1 MPNIGQMLRDEIARI
16 SRRESR
22 KQSSALQRASA
33 SYRRDIA
40 ALKRE
45 ISTLRRDLKK
55 ASSAKS
61 SAVTASAETS
71 GKLRFRADGFR
82 TMRRRLGLSAAQ
94 LGKLL
99 GVSEQSIYNWETKT
113 ATPRASH
120 LPTIARLRT
129 MGKREAQQLLER
141 AAS

>member
-33 SYRRDIA
+33 AHRRDIA

-45 ISTLRRDLKK
+45 IATLRRDLKK
-55 ASSAKS
+55 SASSKS
-61 SAVTASAETS
+61 AAVEASPS
-71 GKLRFRADGFR
+71 SNKLRFRADGFR
-82 TMRRRLGLSAAQ
+82 TMRRRLGLSASQ

-99 GVSEQSIYNWETKT
+99 GVSEQSVYNWETKT

-141 AAS
+141 AS

>member
-33 SYRRDIA
+33 AHRRDIA

-45 ISTLRRDLKK
+45 IATLRRDLKK
-55 ASSAKS
+55 TASSKS
-61 SAVTASAETS
+61 AAVEASS
-71 GKLRFRADGFR
+71 SSNKLRFRADGFR
-82 TMRRRLGLSAAQ
+82 TMRRRLGLSASQ

-99 GVSEQSIYNWETKT
+99 GVSEQSVYNWETKT

-141 AAS
+141 AS

>member
-1 MPNIGQMLRDEIARI
+1 MPNIGQVLRDEITRI

-22 KQSSALQRASA
+22 KQSSALQRSSA
-33 SYRRDIA
+33 AHRRDIA
-40 ALKRE
+40 SLKRE
-45 ISTLRRDLKK
+45 IATLRRELKK
-55 ASSAKS
+55 SSTSKSAAVKALASD
-61 SAVTASAETS
+61 S

-99 GVSEQSIYNWETKT
+99 GVSEQSVYNWETKT

-129 MGKREAQQLLER
+129 MGKREVQQLLER
-141 AAS
+141 A

>member
-1 MPNIGQMLRDEIARI
+1 MPNIGQVLRDEIARI
-16 SRRESR
+16 SRRETR

-45 ISTLRRDLKK
+45 IATLRRDLKK
-55 ASSAKS
+55 APSSRTVA
-61 SAVTASAETS
+61 AEAPSNS

-82 TMRRRLGLSAAQ
+82 TMRRRLGLSASQ
-94 LGKLL
+94 MGKLL

-113 ATPRASH
+113 ATPRSSH
-120 LPTIARLRT
+120 LPTIARLRSL
-129 MGKREAQQLLER
+129 GKREVQQML
-141 AAS
+141 